1 MNDMNNPFQSPT
13 LYIFILVWCTFF
25 SCGKKTT
32 APVSEFTPYISAYT
46 GGWIEPHSTIRI
58 ELSAEQP
65 DAQPFAEI
73 KENLFA
79 FTPSM
84 KGKTQWLDKRTVE
97 FVPEPGAL
105 KSGKTFEAEFKLGKV
120 MKVDKRLQTFS
131 FSFRTEEKN
140 FDMVLNALQIK
151 DNQSVTV
158 SGEIRFNG
166 ETTEEIVKKGFSATM
181 IDKQPL
187 SPKIENA
194 GNAKEFRFVIENIQR
209 KNSKSLLTVAFDG
222 KAFGADNKRSEEIS
236 IPAINDFEVL
246 ETKSI
251 AESEA
256 GVEIVFSSPLSSQQD
271 LRGLIQIPE
280 LTEYTVAIQD
290 NRALV
295 YFERKNT
302 ASITIHVNE
311 GLQDN
316 YGHALGN
323 AYSTEWM
330 IESLKPQ
337 VELLKSGNILPNSEN
352 LILPFKA
359 VNLKAV
365 DLQIIK
371 IFENNILTFLQ
382 TNPIDGSSELRRVGR
397 LIHRETIRLDA
408 DPAGN
413 IRDWQNYSVDLSK
426 IIRQEPGAI
435 YRIELG
441 FKQAYASYPC
451 EDSIRTQVDDKAV
464 KSLSSGMIHTTS
476 ITDDDTAVWDLPY
489 SYINTSEYDWSTYNW
504 NDRNN
509 PCKPTYYMLSERKA
523 VCNVIQSN
531 IGLIAKGSPDNKWW
545 ISVTNI
551 PDTKPIANAEVT
563 AYNFQLQPIATAKTD
578 GDGFAVL
585 TPKSKPFIVIAS
597 ADKQKTYLRLVEG
610 EENSM
615 SRFDVDGE
623 KIEKGL
629 KGFIYGERG
638 VWRPGDTLHITFIL
652 HDPEK
657 RIPANHPVTLELYN
671 PRGQFN
677 NKLIAT
683 EGVNGFYTF
692 PIPTNAND
700 PTGLWNASVKVGG
713 TTFHKSLRIET
724 IKPNRLKINLSL
736 PGQRIDASDGAI
748 PVRLTSS
755 WLTGATAHNLKTKV
769 EMKLTRVN
777 TQFKGYEEYLF
788 NNPASSFTVGES
800 VVFDG
805 ALNDN
810 GEVQFNLKTPE
821 AANAP
826 GMLNANIICRV
837 FETGGDASIYTQ
849 NIPFSPFNSY
859 VGLKLN
865 VDKNQ
870 FVETDT
876 EHRFDVVTLDASGK
890 LVNRNDL
897 EYKIY
902 RIGWSWWWDENGNFS
917 NYMNNSSYQPVKEG
931 KLKTVNGKAA
941 FTFKLNY
948 PEYGRYLIYIKDK
961 TGGHATGG
969 TVYIDWPEWR
979 GRAGKKDPEGVKML
993 SFSTDKTSYEA
1004 GEQITVIIPASAD
1017 GRALIALENGST
1029 VLDRQWIN
1037 VSYKGDTKYTFKA
1050 TKEMAPNFYIHISL
1064 LQPHAQTVNDLPIR
1078 LYGVIPVMISDKE
1091 SVLTPQIDMPDA
1103 LRPETKFTVEV
1114 SEKTGKPMTY
1124 TLAIVD
1130 DGLLDL
1136 TNFKTPN
1143 PWNKFYA
1150 REVLGIKT
1158 WDMFDYVLGA
1168 FGGKF
1173 SALFGVGGD
1182 ESLKPGDSKA
1192 NRFRPVVKFS
1202 GPFTLNKGGKN
1213 KHEIT
1218 LPVYV
1223 GSVRTMVIAGQD
1235 GAFGIAE
1242 KTTPVRTPL
1251 MVLSSLPRV
1260 LSVNEEISLP
1270 VNVFAMESA
1279 VKNATVKIETT
1290 GLLQLT
1296 GGNNQSVVFEKP
1308 GDKMLYFSLKT
1319 GNKPGVEK
1327 VTVTA
1332 TGGGK
1337 TSTETIE
1344 IEVRNP
1350 NPNLIL
1356 SDTQILD
1363 AGQTG
1368 EFTYQRTGVS
1378 DDDWVKLEAS
1388 RIPSINIVRRYDY
1401 LYYYNHF
1408 CTEQLTSKALPLLYL
1423 PVFKELDKKESETVG
1438 KNIQGAI
1445 RNLYD
1450 RQLSNGGFVYWP
1462 EESHADEWITA
1473 YAGIFL
1479 VLAKEK
1485 GYEVN
1490 EGVLNKWKHFQRSAA
1505 QNWHAS
1511 ATYYSAHLQAF
1522 RLYSLALAG
1531 AAESGAMNRLK
1542 EMKDLPLQARWSLA
1556 AAYAVNEKI
1565 KPAEELIFNQPTDIS
1580 PYYSRYTFGT
1590 PFRDEAL
1597 ILQTLVLMGRTQE
1610 AFQQAQKMA
1619 AQYSDEINY
1628 YDTQSTAFALV
1639 ALGALAEKMAGS
1651 IDFDWHLNGKQ
1662 QKEIHSTKAAYQMQL
1677 PEKPDE
1683 GNLSITNKSKGAL
1696 YVTVVAKSRPLVD
1709 TFPAFAKNIRLE
1721 VAYTDRAGKPIDPS
1735 TLNQGADFMAVVQV
1749 TNIHA
1754 SNNYFDLALT
1764 HIIPSGWEI
1773 FNERITAAEGAITTD
1788 SEAYTYRDI
1797 RDDRILTYF
1806 DLPRSTSKTFKVRL
1820 QASYSGSFTLPA
1832 VSCEA
1837 MYEAETRARTA
1848 AGVAKV
1854 VK

>member
-1 MNDMNNPFQSPT
+1 MNNPFQSPL
-13 LYIFILVWCTFF
+13 LYIFILVLCTFS
-25 SCGKKTT
+25 SCREKTT
-32 APVSEFTPYISAYT
+32 VPVSEFTPYISAYT
-46 GGWIEPHSTIRI
+46 GGLVEPHSTIRI

-65 DAQPFAEI
+65 EVQPLSEI
-73 KENLFA
+73 KENLFS

-84 KGKTQWLDKRTVE
+84 KGKTQWLDKRTIE
-97 FVPEPGAL
+97 FIPEPDAL
-105 KSGKTFEAEFKLGKV
+105 KSGKTIEAAFKLGKV
-120 MKVDKRLQTFS
+120 MKVDQRFNTFS
-131 FSFRTEEKN
+131 FSFRIEEKN
-140 FDMVLNALQIK
+140 FDIVINALQIK
-151 DNQSVTV
+151 DNQSAAV

-166 ETTEEIVKKGFSATM
+166 ETTDAIVEKGFSATM
-181 IDKQPL
+181 SDKQSL
-187 SPKIENA
+187 SPKIENT
-194 GNAKEFRFVIENIQR
+194 GNAKTFRFVIENIR
-209 KNSKSLLTVAFDG
+209 RTDSKTRLTVAFDG
-222 KAFGADNKRSEEIS
+222 KEFGAGRKRSEEIS

-246 ETKSI
+246 ETKLIS
-251 AESEA
+251 ESET
-256 GVEIVFSSPLSSQQD
+256 GVGIVFSSPLSSQQD

-280 LTEYTVAIQD
+280 LTEYTVSIRD
-290 NRALV
+290 NQALV

-302 ASITIHVNE
+302 TQITINVSS
-311 GLQDN
+311 GLKDH
-316 YGHALGN
+316 YGRSLGN
-323 AYSTEWM
+323 AYSTEWV

-337 VELLKSGNILPNSEN
+337 VELLKPGNILPNSEN

-359 VNLKAV
+359 VSLKTV
-365 DLQIIK
+365 DLKIIK

-382 TNPIDGSSELRRVGR
+382 TNPINGSSELRRAGR

-408 DPAGN
+408 DPTGN
-413 IRDWQNYSVDLSK
+413 IHNWQNYSVDLSK

-441 FKQAYASYPC
+441 FKQTDVSYLC
-451 EDSIRTQVDDKAV
+451 EDSINTQAGDKEKEV
-464 KSLSSGMIHTTS
+464 KSLSSGMIRTTS
-476 ITDDDTAVWDLPY
+476 ITDDDIAAWDLPY
-489 SYINTSEYDWSTYNW
+489 AYFDQSEYDWSTYNW
-504 NDRNN
+504 NDRDN

-523 VCNVIQSN
+523 ICNVFQSN
-531 IGLIAKGSPDNKWW
+531 IGLIAKGSSDNKWW
-545 ISVTNI
+545 VAVTRI
-551 PDTKPIANAEVT
+551 LDAKPIANAEVT
-563 AYNFQLQPIATAKTD
+563 AYNFQLQPIAVAKTD

-585 TPKSKPFIVIAS
+585 APKSKPFIVVAS

-610 EENSM
+610 EENAM
-615 SRFDVDGE
+615 SRFDVAGE

-638 VWRPGDTLHITFIL
+638 VWRPGDTLHLTFIL

-692 PIPTNAND
+692 PVPTDAND
-700 PTGLWNASVKVGG
+700 PTGLWSASVKVGG

-736 PGQRIDASDGAI
+736 PGQRIDASAGAI
-748 PVRLTSS
+748 PVQLTSS
-755 WLTGATAHNLKTKV
+755 WLTGAVAHNLKTKV
-769 EMKLTRVN
+769 EMKLTRAN
-777 TQFKGYEEYLF
+777 TQFKDYEKYLF
-788 NNPASSFTVGES
+788 NDPASSFTASES
-800 VVFDG
+800 TVFDG

-810 GEVQFNLKTPE
+810 GEVRFNLKTPE

-826 GMLNANIICRV
+826 GLLNANIICRV

-849 NIPFSPFNSY
+849 NIPFSPFGSY
-859 VGLKLN
+859 VGLRLN
-865 VDKNQ
+865 TDKNQ
-870 FVETDT
+870 FIETDT

-902 RIGWSWWWDENGNFS
+902 RIGWSWWWDENGDYS

-941 FTFKLNY
+941 FTFKLDY

-979 GRAGKKDPEGVKML
+979 GRASKKDSEGIKML
-993 SFSTDKTSYEA
+993 TFSTDKTSYEV
-1004 GEQITVIIPASAD
+1004 GENITVIIPASSG
-1017 GRALIALENGST
+1017 GRALVALENGST

-1037 VSYKGDTKYTFKA
+1037 VSDKNDTKYTFKA

-1078 LYGVIPVMISDKE
+1078 LYGVIPVLISNKE
-1091 SVLTPQIDMPDA
+1091 SVLTPQINMPGA
-1103 LRPETKFTVEV
+1103 LRPETRFTVEV

-1143 PWNKFYA
+1143 PWHKFYA

-1158 WDMFDYVLGA
+1158 WDMFDDVLGA
-1168 FGGKF
+1168 FGGKL
-1173 SALFGVGGD
+1173 SALFGIGGD
-1182 ESLKPGDSKA
+1182 EALKPGDTKA
-1192 NRFRPVVKFS
+1192 NRFKPVVEFL
-1202 GPFTLNKGGKN
+1202 GPFALGKGGKN
-1213 KHEIT
+1213 KHDIT

-1223 GSVRTMVIAGQD
+1223 GSVRTMVVAGQD
-1235 GAFGIAE
+1235 GAFGTAE

-1260 LSVNEEISLP
+1260 LGVNEEISLP
-1270 VNVFAMESA
+1270 VNVFAMENS
-1279 VKNATVKIETT
+1279 VKTATVKVETT
-1290 GLLQLT
+1290 GLLQPN
-1296 GGNNQSVVFEKP
+1296 GGNSQTVTFEKP
-1308 GDKMLYFSLKT
+1308 GDKMAYFSLKT
-1319 GNKPGVEK
+1319 GTKPGIEK

-1337 TSTETIE
+1337 TSKETIE

-1356 SDTQILD
+1356 SETQILD

-1368 EFTYQRTGVS
+1368 EFTYRYTGAS
-1378 DDDWVKLEAS
+1378 DNDWVKLETS

-1401 LYYYNHF
+1401 LLNYNHF

-1423 PVFKELDKKESETVG
+1423 SLFKDMDKKESETVG

-1450 RQLSNGGFVYWP
+1450 RQLNNGGFVYWP
-1462 EESHADEWITA
+1462 GESHADEWISC

-1490 EGVLNKWKHFQRSAA
+1490 ESVLSKWKNFQRSAA
-1505 QNWHAS
+1505 QNWNVS
-1511 ATYYSAHLQAF
+1511 PTVYYSAYQQAF

-1531 AAESGAMNRLK
+1531 ATESGAMNRLK

-1556 AAYAVNEKI
+1556 AAYAVSEKI
-1565 KPAEELIFNQPTDIS
+1565 KPAEELIFNQPTDVT

-1590 PFRDEAL
+1590 AYRDEAL
-1597 ILQTLVLMGRTQE
+1597 ILQTFVQMGRIQE
-1610 AFQQAQKMA
+1610 AFKQAQKIA
-1619 AQYSDEINY
+1619 ARLSDEIY

-1639 ALGALAEKMAGS
+1639 AMGALAEKMSGTV
-1651 IDFDWHLNGKQ
+1651 DFDWRLNGKQ
-1662 QKEIHSTKAAYQMQL
+1662 QKEIHSAKAAYQMQL
-1677 PEKPDE
+1677 PKTPAE
-1683 GNLSITNKSKGAL
+1683 GNLLLTNKGKGSL
-1696 YVTVVAKSRPLVD
+1696 YVTVAAQLRPLVD
-1709 TFPAFAKNIRLE
+1709 TFPAIAENIRLDIS
-1721 VAYTDRAGKPIDPS
+1721 YTDLEGKPVNPS
-1735 TLNQGADFMAVVQV
+1735 ILHQGADFMAVVQV
-1749 TNIHA
+1749 TNINA
-1754 SNNYFDLALT
+1754 SNGYSDLALT

-1773 FNERITAAEGAITTD
+1773 FNERMTTAENAIPTASD
-1788 SEAYTYRDI
+1788 AYTYRDI

-1806 DLPRSTSKTFKVRL
+1806 DLPGGKSKTFKIRL
-1820 QASYSGSFTLPA
+1820 QASYLGSFTLPA

-1837 MYEAETRARTA
+1837 MYETETRARTE